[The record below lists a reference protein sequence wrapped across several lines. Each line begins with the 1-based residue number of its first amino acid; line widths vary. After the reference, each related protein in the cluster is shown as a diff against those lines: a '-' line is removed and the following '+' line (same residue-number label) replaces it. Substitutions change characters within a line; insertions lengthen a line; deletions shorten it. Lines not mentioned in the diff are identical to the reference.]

1 MGTGERSEILA
12 LVKYTVILEPEEGGG
27 YHVYCPALPG
37 CSTFGAT
44 TEKALTNIRDAI
56 EGYIASLK
64 KAGEPIPSDDVLVRP
79 VEVAA

>member
-1 MGTGERSEILA
+1 MAS
-12 LVKYTVILEPEEGGG
+12 VSYTVILEPEEGGG

-44 TEKALTNIRDAI
+44 TEEALANVRDAI

-79 VEVAA
+79 VEVAAWVLACSS

>member
-1 MGTGERSEILA
+1 MASLR
-12 LVKYTVILEPEEGGG
+12 YTVILEPEDGGG
-27 YHVYCPALPG
+27 YHVYCPALSG

-44 TEKALTNIRDAI
+44 TEEALANIRDAI

-64 KAGEPIPSDDVLVRP
+64 KAGQPIPSDDVLVRP